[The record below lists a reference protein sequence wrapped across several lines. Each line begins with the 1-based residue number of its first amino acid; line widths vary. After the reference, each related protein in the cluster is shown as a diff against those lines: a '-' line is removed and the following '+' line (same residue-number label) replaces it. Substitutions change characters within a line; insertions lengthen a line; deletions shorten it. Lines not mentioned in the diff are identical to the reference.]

1 MDKKIDNRV
10 TGFTKLFGSVGDPV
24 KYSISPEM
32 HNTLFTEKG
41 LNNLHMPIRVPK
53 GQLADFIEMFKLNY
67 TGLSVTKP
75 HKQDMIPF
83 IDEID
88 ADVKRLNAVNC
99 IRIVDGKMYGYNTD
113 CYGFSKSLALHEI
126 NVKGKKILLAGVGG
140 AAGIVANELMKAEAI
155 LTIANRTVKKA
166 QELMFNLKKH
176 WPDACI
182 DAIAID
188 DIQAGYDGI
197 INATPVGMKP
207 FEEQCIFTPDQLTGA
222 EFCFDLIYNPAETT
236 FLKMAKEA
244 GVSKCVNGFDMLFY
258 QGVKAQELWTG
269 VGLSY
274 EKEQEIR
281 NACEA
286 YLHTL

>member
-1 MDKKIDNRV
+1 MNKKLDTRV

-32 HNTLFTEKG
+32 HNTLFTAKG

-53 GQLADFIEMFKLNY
+53 GQLADFVEMFKLNY

-75 HKQDMIPF
+75 QKQDIIPF
-83 IDEID
+83 LDEID
-88 ADVKRLNAVNC
+88 ADAKRLNAVNC
-99 IRIVDGKMYGYNTD
+99 IRIEDGKMYGYNTD
-113 CYGFSKSLALHEI
+113 CYGFSTSLELHQI
-126 NVKGKKILLAGVGG
+126 SVKGKKILLAGVGG
-140 AAGIVANELMKAEAI
+140 AAGIVANELMKAGAV
-155 LTIANRTVKKA
+155 LTIANRTVEKA
-166 QELMFNLKKH
+166 QELKCNLEKD
-176 WPDACI
+176 WSDACV

-188 DIQAGYDGI
+188 DIQAGFDGV

-207 FEEQCIFTPDQLTGA
+207 FEDQCIFKPEQLAGA

-244 GVSKCVNGFDMLFY
+244 GVEKCVNGFDMLFY
-258 QGVKAQELWTG
+258 QGVKAQEIWTG
-269 VGLSY
+269 VSLSP

-281 NACEA
+281 NACEE
-286 YLHTL
+286 YLHQL